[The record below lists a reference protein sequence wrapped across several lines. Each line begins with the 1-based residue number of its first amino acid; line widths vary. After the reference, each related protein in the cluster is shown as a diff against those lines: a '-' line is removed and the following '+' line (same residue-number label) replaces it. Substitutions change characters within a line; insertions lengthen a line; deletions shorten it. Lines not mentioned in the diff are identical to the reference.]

1 MAAVAF
7 WDAQLHEI
15 SDLRKSL
22 GNITEAVFVELRD
35 TFLLIGD
42 TAIIWGTDERPV
54 CGYIVEDNTEI
65 LINVGFPN
73 PGLRQQ
79 SVMFKGLNGGR
90 YNADSPS

>member
-1 MAAVAF
+1 M
-7 WDAQLHEI
+7 
-15 SDLRKSL
+15 
-22 GNITEAVFVELRD
+22 
-35 TFLLIGD
+35 LIGD

-79 SVMFKGLNGGR
+79 SVMFKGLNLSLIHIYKIPHLTER
-90 YNADSPS
+90 NKKTWMINALWKISF